1 MLPQLDVFHLYSVVV
16 LAEELNFTRAAHRL
30 RISQPAFSRQITAL
44 EKQYGFQLVIRD
56 RKRGAQLTEAG
67 RMFVEEARSALL
79 HADRAI
85 HLATAAHHGYD
96 NVLLVGHPTH
106 ADHAWISTLLTIR
119 LPSFP
124 NLKVRLTTS
133 FAMELVRSVL
143 ANELHLAL
151 VTAPPTD
158 AKLTAVPFAE
168 TRLCAVFSDTHA
180 AVQKE
185 HVSLQDFAH
194 DEWIL
199 LPQNVNTAIHDTI
212 LETAAKTG
220 IPFRQ
225 AHGVIN
231 AEQAFYLVS
240 QRAGVAILPRPS
252 TVGTREGGVV
262 VRTLSD
268 AALSFET
275 CLIMRRDDDSKL
287 VNQYARAFLRKC
299 VRKLGPG
306 GQMELPLSA

>member
-1 MLPQLDVFHLYSVVV
+1 MLPQVDVRHLYSVVV

-85 HLATAAHHGYD
+85 HLARAAHHGYD

-119 LPSFP
+119 LPLFP
-124 NLKVRLTTS
+124 NLKVRLTTL

-168 TRLCAVFSDTHA
+168 TRLCAVFSDGHA
-180 AVQKE
+180 AAQKQHITLE
-185 HVSLQDFAH
+185 DFAN

-199 LPQNVNTAIHDTI
+199 LPRNVNTAIHETI
-212 LETAAKTG
+212 LETAARTG

-225 AHGVIN
+225 THGVIN

-240 QRAGVAILPRPS
+240 ERAGVAILPRPS
-252 TVGTREGGVV
+252 TLGAPAGAVV
-262 VRTLSD
+262 VRPLSD
-268 AALSFET
+268 PALSFET
-275 CLIMRRDDDSKL
+275 CLVMRRDDDSKL
-287 VNQYARAFLRKC
+287 VNQYARAFLKKY
-299 VRKLGPG
+299 VRKVVPG
-306 GQMELPLSA
+306 RQMELPLSA

>member
-1 MLPQLDVFHLYSVVV
+1 MLPQFDVRHLYSVVV
-16 LAEELNFTRAAHRL
+16 LDEELNFTRAAHRL
-30 RISQPAFSRQITAL
+30 RISQPALSRQITDL
-44 EKQYGFQLVIRD
+44 EKQYDFQLVTRD

-85 HLATAAHHGYD
+85 QLARAAHHGYD

-106 ADHAWISTLLTIR
+106 ADHAWISALLTTR
-119 LPSFP
+119 LPLFP
-124 NLKVRLTTS
+124 NLKVRLTTL

-151 VTAPPTD
+151 VTAPPADT
-158 AKLTAVPFAE
+158 KLTAVRFAE
-168 TRLCAVFSDTHA
+168 TRLCAVFSDGHA
-180 AVQKE
+180 AAQKE
-185 HVSLQDFAH
+185 HVALEDFAN

-252 TVGTREGGVV
+252 TVGPPAEGVV
-262 VRTLSD
+262 V
-268 AALSFET
+268 
-275 CLIMRRDDDSKL
+275 
-287 VNQYARAFLRKC
+287 
-299 VRKLGPG
+299 
-306 GQMELPLSA
+306 

>member
-1 MLPQLDVFHLYSVVV
+1 MLPQLDVRHFYSVVV

-44 EKQYGFQLVIRD
+44 EKQYGFQLVTRD
-56 RKRGAQLTEAG
+56 RKRGVQLTEAG

-85 HLATAAHHGYD
+85 HLARAAHHGCE

-119 LPSFP
+119 LPLFP
-124 NLKVRLTTS
+124 KLKLRLTTL
-133 FAMELVRSVL
+133 FAAELVRSVL
-143 ANELHLAL
+143 ANELHIAL
-151 VTAPPTD
+151 VTAPSTD
-158 AKLTAVPFAE
+158 AKLTLVPFAE
-168 TRLCAVFSDTHA
+168 TRLCAVFSDGHA
-180 AVQKE
+180 AAPKE
-185 HVSLQDFAH
+185 QVTLEDFAN

-199 LPQNVNTAIHDTI
+199 LSRNVNTVIHDTI
-212 LETAAKTG
+212 LETAARTG

-240 QRAGVAILPRPS
+240 ERAGVAILPRP
-252 TVGTREGGVV
+252 GTLGAPAGGVV
-262 VRTLSD
+262 VRPLSD
-268 AALSFET
+268 PALSFET
-275 CLIMRRDDDSKL
+275 CLIMRRDDDSKF
-287 VNQYARAFLRKC
+287 VNQFARAFLRKY
-299 VRKLGPG
+299 VRKPG
-306 GQMELPLSA
+306 SSRQMDLPLSA

>member
-1 MLPQLDVFHLYSVVV
+1 MLPQLDVRHLYSVVV

-44 EKQYGFQLVIRD
+44 EKQYGFQLVTRD

-85 HLATAAHHGYD
+85 HLARAAHHGYD

-119 LPSFP
+119 LPLFP
-124 NLKVRLTTS
+124 KLKVRLTTL
-133 FAMELVRSVL
+133 FAMELVRAVL
-143 ANELHLAL
+143 AYELHIAL

-158 AKLTAVPFAE
+158 AKLTAVPFTE
-168 TRLCAVFSDTHA
+168 TRLCAVFSDGHA
-180 AVQKE
+180 AAPKE
-185 HVSLQDFAH
+185 QVTLDDFAN

-199 LPQNVNTAIHDTI
+199 LPRNVNTAIHDAI
-212 LETAAKTG
+212 LETAARTG

-240 QRAGVAILPRPS
+240 ERAGVAILPRPS
-252 TVGTREGGVV
+252 TVGAPGEGVV

-268 AALSFET
+268 PALSFET
-275 CLIMRRDDDSKL
+275 CLVMRRDDDSKL
-287 VNQYARAFLRKC
+287 VNQYARAFLRKYA
-299 VRKLGPG
+299 RKLGAG
-306 GQMELPLSA
+306 RQMELALSA

>member
-1 MLPQLDVFHLYSVVV
+1 
-16 LAEELNFTRAAHRL
+16 
-30 RISQPAFSRQITAL
+30 
-44 EKQYGFQLVIRD
+44 
-56 RKRGAQLTEAG
+56 
-67 RMFVEEARSALL
+67 MFVEEARSALL

-85 HLATAAHHGYD
+85 HLARAAHHGYD
-96 NVLLVGHPTH
+96 NMLQVGHPTH
-106 ADHAWISTLLTIR
+106 ADYAWISTLLTIR
-119 LPSFP
+119 LPLFP
-124 NLKVRLTTS
+124 KLKVRLTTL

-158 AKLTAVPFAE
+158 AKITAVPFAE
-168 TRLCAVFSDTHA
+168 TRLCAVFSDGHA
-180 AVQKE
+180 AAQKE
-185 HVSLQDFAH
+185 QVTLEDFAS

-199 LPQNVNTAIHDTI
+199 LPRNVNTAIHDTI
-212 LETAAKTG
+212 LEAVARTG

-252 TVGTREGGVV
+252 TVGAPAGGVV

-268 AALSFET
+268 PALSFET
-275 CLIMRRDDDSKL
+275 SLVMRRDDDSKL
-287 VNQYARAFLRKC
+287 VNQYARAFLRKY
-299 VRKLGPG
+299 VRKLGPSR
-306 GQMELPLSA
+306 QLDLPLSA

>member
-1 MLPQLDVFHLYSVVV
+1 MVPQLDVRHLYSVVI

-30 RISQPAFSRQITAL
+30 RITQSALSRQITEL
-44 EKQYGFQLVIRD
+44 EKQHGFQLFNRD
-56 RKRGAQLTEAG
+56 RKRAAQLTEAG

-85 HLATAAHHGYD
+85 HLARAAHHGYD
-96 NVLLVGHPTH
+96 NVLQVGHPTH
-106 ADHAWISTLLTIR
+106 SDHAWISTLLTIR
-119 LPSFP
+119 LPLFP
-124 NLKVRLTTS
+124 KLKVRLTTL

-143 ANELHLAL
+143 ANELHMAL

-168 TRLCAVFSDTHA
+168 TRLCAVFSDGHA
-180 AVQKE
+180 AASKE
-185 HVSLQDFAH
+185 HVALEDFAN

-199 LPQNVNTAIHDTI
+199 LPRNVNATIHDTI
-212 LETAAKTG
+212 LETAARTG

-240 QRAGVAILPRPS
+240 EQAGVAILPRPS
-252 TVGTREGGVV
+252 TLGDPAGAVV
-262 VRTLSD
+262 VRPLFD
-268 AALSFET
+268 PALSFET
-275 CLIMRRDDDSKL
+275 CLVMRRDDDSKL
-287 VNQYARAFLRKC
+287 VNQYARAFLRKY
-299 VRKLGPG
+299 VRKVGPSR
-306 GQMELPLSA
+306 QMDLPLSA

>member
-1 MLPQLDVFHLYSVVV
+1 MLPQLDVRHLYSVVV

-85 HLATAAHHGYD
+85 HLARAAHHGYD

-119 LPSFP
+119 LPLFP
-124 NLKVRLTTS
+124 NLKVRLTTL
-133 FAMELVRSVL
+133 FAMELIRSVL

-168 TRLCAVFSDTHA
+168 TRLCAVFSDGHA
-180 AVQKE
+180 AAQKE
-185 HVSLQDFAH
+185 HVTLEDFVN

-199 LPQNVNTAIHDTI
+199 LPQNVNTAIHNTI

-225 AHGVIN
+225 AHGVMN

-252 TVGTREGGVV
+252 TVGTPAEGVV

-268 AALSFET
+268 PALSFET

-287 VNQYARAFLRKC
+287 VNQYARAFLKKY
-299 VRKLGPG
+299 VRKVGPG
-306 GQMELPLSA
+306 RQMELPLTA

>member
-1 MLPQLDVFHLYSVVV
+1 MLPQLDVRHLYSVVV

-44 EKQYGFQLVIRD
+44 EKQYGFQLIIRD

-85 HLATAAHHGYD
+85 HMARAAHHGYD

-106 ADHAWISTLLTIR
+106 ADHSWISTLLTIR
-119 LPSFP
+119 LPLFP
-124 NLKVRLTTS
+124 KLKVRLTTL

-143 ANELHLAL
+143 TNELHLAL

-168 TRLCAVFSDTHA
+168 TRLCAVFSDGHA
-180 AVQKE
+180 AAQKE
-185 HVSLQDFAH
+185 RITLDDFAN

-199 LPQNVNTAIHDTI
+199 LPRNVNTVIHDTI
-212 LETAAKTG
+212 LETAAKSG

-231 AEQAFYLVS
+231 AEQAFHLVS
-240 QRAGVAILPRPS
+240 ERAGVAILPKPS
-252 TVGTREGGVV
+252 AGGTPAADVV
-262 VRTLSD
+262 VRPLSD
-268 AALSFET
+268 PALSFET
-275 CLIMRRDDDSKL
+275 CLVMRHDDDSKL
-287 VNQYARAFLRKC
+287 VNQYARAFLKKY
-299 VRKLGPG
+299 VRKLGAAR
-306 GQMELPLSA
+306 QMELPLSA

>member
-1 MLPQLDVFHLYSVVV
+1 VVV

-85 HLATAAHHGYD
+85 HLARAAHHGYD
-96 NVLLVGHPTH
+96 NVLLVGHAPH

-119 LPSFP
+119 LPLFP
-124 NLKVRLTTS
+124 NLKVRLTTL

-151 VTAPPTD
+151 VTAPPAD

-168 TRLCAVFSDTHA
+168 TRLCAVFSDGHA
-180 AVQKE
+180 AAQKE
-185 HVSLQDFAH
+185 QVTLEDFAN

-240 QRAGVAILPRPS
+240 ERAGVAIVPRPCS
-252 TVGTREGGVV
+252 VGAQAGGVIM
-262 VRTLSD
+262 RTLSD
-268 AALSFET
+268 PALSFET
-275 CLIMRRDDDSKL
+275 CLVMRRDDDSKL
-287 VNQYARAFLRKC
+287 VNQYARAFLKKYLRKA
-299 VRKLGPG
+299 GPG
-306 GQMELPLSA
+306 RQMELPLSA

>member
-1 MLPQLDVFHLYSVVV
+1 MLPQVDVRYLYSVVV

-85 HLATAAHHGYD
+85 HLARAAHHGYD

-119 LPSFP
+119 LPLFP
-124 NLKVRLTTS
+124 KLKVRLTTLFS
-133 FAMELVRSVL
+133 MELVRSVL
-143 ANELHLAL
+143 ENELHIAL

-158 AKLTAVPFAE
+158 SKLTAVPFAE
-168 TRLCAVFSDTHA
+168 TRLCAVFSDEHA
-180 AVQKE
+180 AAPKE
-185 HVSLQDFAH
+185 QVTLADFAN

-199 LPQNVNTAIHDTI
+199 LPRNVNATIHDTI
-212 LETAAKTG
+212 LETAARTR
-220 IPFRQ
+220 IPYRQ

-240 QRAGVAILPRPS
+240 ERAGVALLPRPGI
-252 TVGTREGGVV
+252 VGAPAGGVV
-262 VRTLSD
+262 VRPLSD
-268 AALSFET
+268 PALLFET
-275 CLIMRRDDDSKL
+275 CLVMRRDDDSKL
-287 VNQYARAFLRKC
+287 VNQYARAFLRKY
-299 VRKLGPG
+299 VRKLGSG
-306 GQMELPLSA
+306 GQMDLPLSA

>member
-1 MLPQLDVFHLYSVVV
+1 M
-16 LAEELNFTRAAHRL
+16 RRGRL
-30 RISQPAFSRQITAL
+30 STPASRLFKISSPGQITAL
-44 EKQYGFQLVIRD
+44 EKQYGFQLVTRD

-85 HLATAAHHGYD
+85 HLARAAHHGYD

-106 ADHAWISTLLTIR
+106 ADHAWLSTLLTIR
-119 LPSFP
+119 LPLFP
-124 NLKVRLTTS
+124 KLKVRLTTL

-143 ANELHLAL
+143 TNELHIAL
-151 VTAPPTD
+151 VTAPPTE
-158 AKLTAVPFAE
+158 AKLTSVPFAE
-168 TRLCAVFSDTHA
+168 TRLCAVFSDAHPA
-180 AVQKE
+180 APKE
-185 HVSLQDFAH
+185 QVILEDFAN

-199 LPQNVNTAIHDTI
+199 LPRNVNTAIHDTI
-212 LETAAKTG
+212 LETAARTG

-240 QRAGVAILPRPS
+240 ERAGVAILPRPS
-252 TVGTREGGVV
+252 SPGAPAGGVV
-262 VRTLSD
+262 VRTLCD
-268 AALSFET
+268 PVLSFET

-287 VNQYARAFLRKC
+287 VNQFARAFLRRY
-299 VRKLGPG
+299 VRKAGPAR
-306 GQMELPLSA
+306 QMELPLSA

>member
-1 MLPQLDVFHLYSVVV
+1 MLEVRHLHAVIV

-44 EKQYGFQLVIRD
+44 ERQYGFQLVTRD
-56 RKRGAQLTEAG
+56 RTRGVQLTEAG
-67 RMFVEEARSALL
+67 RIFVEEARSALL

-85 HLATAAHHGYD
+85 HLARVAHHGYD
-96 NVLLVGHPTH
+96 NVLLIGHPTH
-106 ADHAWISTLLTIR
+106 ADHAWTSTLLTIQ
-119 LPSFP
+119 LPLFP
-124 NLKVRLTTS
+124 KLKVRLTTM

-143 ANELHLAL
+143 ANEIHMAL

-168 TRLCAVFSDTHA
+168 TRLCAAFSNGHA
-180 AVQKE
+180 AAQKE
-185 HVSLQDFAH
+185 RVTLEDFAD

-199 LPQNVNTAIHDTI
+199 LPRNVNTAIHDTI
-212 LETAAKTG
+212 LESAARIG
-220 IPFRQ
+220 IASRQ

-240 QRAGVAILPRPS
+240 EGAGVAILPVPS
-252 TVGTREGGVV
+252 TVGPLGRGVF

-268 AALSFET
+268 PALSFET
-275 CLIMRRDDDSKL
+275 CLVMRGDDDSKL
-287 VNQYARAFLRKC
+287 VNQYARAFLRKY
-299 VRKLGPG
+299 VRKLGSSR
-306 GQMELPLSA
+306 QMDLPLSA